1 MTENKVSKAYSILKT
16 YDGPNNQILYWKKLY
31 ENQKFIL
38 EQFSTDYI
46 LKNYN
51 YNPIDVNKTVG
62 ITSEYGQHLQNT
74 YNLEF
79 LPVKINIS
87 RIIGEIGE
95 SYHCYIQFRKSIP
108 HSLMY
113 INKKHILNDLFT
125 IEYKNLNIDF
135 DYFDNMPTNGGRKLK
150 EHQKIGAKFLVANK
164 KCVLADSMGLGK
176 ALSINELIPTPTGF
190 KKMKDLELNDK
201 IFDSNGD
208 ICYVHGIFPQ
218 GVRPIYQVKFSDN
231 TVCECDL
238 EHLWIVKSKED
249 NNWQVKS
256 LQEIID
262 SDFKQ
267 QKYII
272 PTQHHIN
279 YKNFRNKI
287 SSPKFGEQIEE
298 KNIDFIPEEYKINS
312 YYNRK
317 LLIRGLLNKNGELNE
332 KNEVYYITQHYQL
345 AKDIVEIVNSMGC
358 LAKIEDYEENKYKI
372 IFNLNFNPFFWIENP
387 EKFELYQ
394 ENLIVESINMING
407 VKNKNKWQKEIIDIQ
422 YLRDEE
428 AICIKVN
435 SPDSSFLATR
445 NYIVTHNTTTSII
458 GALAGGYQ
466 KILVITTASLKTT
479 WKKDLVLYE
488 NEENIEIVNGR
499 TWKPG
504 ARFTVINY
512 DIIQNFYSV
521 AEEPVYEYEP
531 VYDVN
536 GNLVKTLKVP
546 VYVKDK
552 NGNLTPKMQKSRNK
566 ALIQE
571 KLANSPLFLEGYD
584 CVIIDEAQKL
594 SNNKSIRYKTI
605 SDFLKKANPEAIYL
619 CTGTP
624 LTNRPINLFHILKL
638 INADITKDYYYYI
651 QRYCG
656 GKKFTKKDGKEF
668 WTMGDATNLE
678 ELREK
683 IKNIYIRRLASETNE
698 MVNKSVIRKYYD
710 LTPKQQ
716 TEYNKLWEDYV
727 AAQEE
732 DKQEESEQYRQLVEG
747 GLVRQYLAKE
757 MVEHTI
763 DMVDDIIDN
772 GEKVV
777 IITCFQEEMDMFK
790 KHYGNKCVCYSGGMT
805 TTQKDS
811 AQNAFM
817 TNPKVQV
824 FVGQVIAAGV
834 GLSLPIAKTLIFN
847 SYDWVAANNKQCEDR
862 IYRLT
867 QTRDVECIYQLFNDS
882 ISQDMFD
889 KVIYKEL
896 IMDTIIKSEINK

>member
-1 MTENKVSKAYSILKT
+1 M
-16 YDGPNNQILYWKKLY
+16 
-31 ENQKFIL
+31 
-38 EQFSTDYI
+38 
-46 LKNYN
+46 
-51 YNPIDVNKTVG
+51 
-62 ITSEYGQHLQNT
+62 
-74 YNLEF
+74 
-79 LPVKINIS
+79 
-87 RIIGEIGE
+87 
-95 SYHCYIQFRKSIP
+95 
-108 HSLMY
+108 
-113 INKKHILNDLFT
+113 
-125 IEYKNLNIDF
+125 
-135 DYFDNMPTNGGRKLK
+135 
-150 EHQKIGAKFLVANK
+150 
-164 KCVLADSMGLGK
+164 
-176 ALSINELIPTPTGF
+176 
-190 KKMKDLELNDK
+190 
-201 IFDSNGD
+201 
-208 ICYVHGIFPQ
+208 
-218 GVRPIYQVKFSDN
+218 
-231 TVCECDL
+231 
-238 EHLWIVKSKED
+238 
-249 NNWQVKS
+249 
-256 LQEIID
+256 
-262 SDFKQ
+262 
-267 QKYII
+267 
-272 PTQHHIN
+272 
-279 YKNFRNKI
+279 
-287 SSPKFGEQIEE
+287 
-298 KNIDFIPEEYKINS
+298 
-312 YYNRK
+312 
-317 LLIRGLLNKNGELNE
+317 
-332 KNEVYYITQHYQL
+332 
-345 AKDIVEIVNSMGC
+345 
-358 LAKIEDYEENKYKI
+358 
-372 IFNLNFNPFFWIENP
+372 
-387 EKFELYQ
+387 
-394 ENLIVESINMING
+394 
-407 VKNKNKWQKEIIDIQ
+407 
-422 YLRDEE
+422 
-428 AICIKVN
+428 
-435 SPDSSFLATR
+435 
-445 NYIVTHNTTTSII
+445 
-458 GALAGGYQ
+458 
-466 KILVITTASLKTT
+466 
-479 WKKDLVLYE
+479 
-488 NEENIEIVNGR
+488 
-499 TWKPG
+499 
-504 ARFTVINY
+504 
-512 DIIQNFYSV
+512 
-521 AEEPVYEYEP
+521 
-531 VYDVN
+531 
-536 GNLVKTLKVP
+536 
-546 VYVKDK
+546 
-552 NGNLTPKMQKSRNK
+552 
-566 ALIQE
+566 IQE

-638 INADITKDYYYYI
+638 IDADITKDYYYYI